1 MYAQVTYGDKSSGLF
16 YPLKWAWTVLPW
28 SWSEMGKYKFQSII
42 LFRVKGIKVR
52 KLQEHQEEIAQ
63 NSFGKSLN
71 N

>member
-1 MYAQVTYGDKSSGLF
+1 MHAQVTYGDKSSGLF
-16 YPLKWAWTVLPW
+16 YPMKWAWPVLPW

-42 LFRVKGIKVR
+42 LFRDKGIKVR
-52 KLQEHQEEIAQ
+52 KLQEHQEDIAQ

>member
-1 MYAQVTYGDKSSGLF
+1 
-16 YPLKWAWTVLPW
+16 
-28 SWSEMGKYKFQSII
+28 MGKYKFQSII

-52 KLQEHQEEIAQ
+52 KLQEHQGEIAQ

>member
-1 MYAQVTYGDKSSGLF
+1 MYAQVTYGDKSSSLF
-16 YPLKWAWTVLPW
+16 YPVKWAWAALPC

-42 LFRVKGIKVR
+42 LFRVKGIEVR